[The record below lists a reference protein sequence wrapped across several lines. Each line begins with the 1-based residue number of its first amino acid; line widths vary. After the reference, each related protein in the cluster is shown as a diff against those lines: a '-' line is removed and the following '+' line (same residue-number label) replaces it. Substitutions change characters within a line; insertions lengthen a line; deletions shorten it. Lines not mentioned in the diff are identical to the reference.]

1 MVQEKVKH
9 QYNGWLALLLL
20 IVLLA
25 VIVTVFIFGIRAL
38 PFSLAAGLVM
48 MIGSILALAVN
59 VILFTG
65 LFTLEPNEAMVL
77 LLFGKYMGTEK
88 QSGFLWANPLYTRKR
103 VSLRARNFDSDKLK
117 VNDKKGNPIEIST
130 VVVWKVENTA
140 QAFFEV
146 DSFLEFVHVQSES
159 ALRHMASHYAYDD
172 SEGETVSLRSSLD
185 EVSDALG
192 KEIQDRVQA
201 AGVTVLEARINHLAY
216 AQEIAG
222 AMLQRQQA
230 EAIIEAR
237 QKIVDGAVGMVQ
249 MALGRLK
256 DENVLDLDEE
266 RKANMVSNL
275 MVVLC
280 SDKATTPIVNAGS
293 LY

>member
-25 VIVTVFIFGIRAL
+25 VIVTLFIYGIQVVQ
-38 PFSLAAGLVM
+38 FSLAAGLVLL
-48 MIGSILALAVN
+48 IGSSLALAVN

-88 QSGFLWANPLYTRKR
+88 KSGFLWANPLYTRKR

-146 DSFLEFVHVQSES
+146 DNFLEFVHVQSES

-192 KEIQDRVQA
+192 KEIQDRVKA